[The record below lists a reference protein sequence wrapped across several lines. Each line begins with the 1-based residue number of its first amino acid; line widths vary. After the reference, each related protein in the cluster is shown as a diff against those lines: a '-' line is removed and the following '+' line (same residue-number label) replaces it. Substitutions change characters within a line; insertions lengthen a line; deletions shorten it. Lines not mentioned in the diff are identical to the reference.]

1 MSPPKVLAEVFI
13 PTKNSIHPFL
23 SVMNA
28 WEHEPAALFTGVL
41 RTTALATVLSSLVS
55 FVVIASVDVWFVLI
69 SASNSIC
76 NIPRQ
81 SQS

>member
-1 MSPPKVLAEVFI
+1 MRPPKVLVEVFI
-13 PTKNSIHPFL
+13 PTNNSSHPFL
-23 SVMNA
+23 FVMDA
-28 WEHEPAALFTGVL
+28 WEHEPAALSTVVL
-41 RTTALATVLSSLVS
+41 RATALATVLSSLVS

-81 SQS
+81 NQS